1 MQSITS
7 AYITLKCMFYLTEI
21 FLLSKPTFK
30 KKEENYILIKKKQ
43 IKQYR
48 QCTFFYKNMNTY
60 SQMCIY
66 THTHIH
72 IYIYT
77 TITFN
82 ECIAKDEKRIK

>member
-48 QCTFFYKNMNTY
+48 QCIFFYKNMNTY

-66 THTHIH
+66 T
-72 IYIYT
+72 

-82 ECIAKDEKRIK
+82 ECNNAKDEKRIK

>member
-7 AYITLKCMFYLTEI
+7 AYITLKCMSYLTEI

-48 QCTFFYKNMNTY
+48 QCTFFLQKHKY
-60 SQMCIY
+60 SQFTIHNSHIFTNVY
-66 THTHIH
+66 THTH
-72 IYIYT
+72 YY
-77 TITFN
+77 N
-82 ECIAKDEKRIK
+82 LQ

>member
-7 AYITLKCMFYLTEI
+7 AYITLKCMFYLTKI

-30 KKEENYILIKKKQ
+30 KKGENYILIKKKQ

-48 QCTFFYKNMNTY
+48 QCTFFLQKHEYIFTNV
-60 SQMCIY
+60 Y
-66 THTHIH
+66 THTHTH
-72 IYIYT
+72 IYT